1 MIRFRNRFTAKPV
14 ESRTCR
20 CGRFV
25 SFEVSDGRETVI
37 HELPWCDRFRELMAA
52 LKAAGEAHGGDVS
65 HHIALMESTVDRT
78 PITRTLVI
86 ADGDSA
92 ADVDVTGRDT

>member
-1 MIRFRNRFTAKPV
+1 
-14 ESRTCR
+14 
-20 CGRFV
+20 
-25 SFEVSDGRETVI
+25 
-37 HELPWCDRFRELMAA
+37 MAA